1 MSQKDMTSFFTDAV
15 RAAKNISRFSFS
27 FVYLYYLYR
36 SKINRKEQWSRTP
49 NQRLRG
55 NSSKAQVLIFA

>member
-36 SKINRKEQWSRTP
+36 SKINRKEQWIRTP
-49 NQRLRG
+49 N
-55 NSSKAQVLIFA
+55 

>member
-27 FVYLYYLYR
+27 FSFVYLYYLYR

-49 NQRLRG
+49 N
-55 NSSKAQVLIFA
+55 